1 MRGDA
6 GLADLS
12 EEEPFVLRVIV
23 VVGFE
28 TPSEKRC
35 SITIRSTSLSLQLLL
50 VVEGSSMCNTVWFV
64 FVGVVGSSPFSSK
77 SSVNRNTRLI
87 GGESRNSSSLMC
99 NRRGLSVRGLG
110 TNDGPVGVLGEE
122 TDEHV
127 GDEQGD
133 ETCSIF
139 NSKGFVLIPGLR
151 VTSGER

>member
-1 MRGDA
+1 MVRGDA

-28 TPSEKRC
+28 APSEKRC
-35 SITIRSTSLSLQLLL
+35 SITIRSSSSSLQSLE
-50 VVEGSSMCNTVWFV
+50 VVEGSSMCNTVWLV
-64 FVGVVGSSPFSSK
+64 FVVVGSSTFSLE

-99 NRRGLSVRGLG
+99 NRRGLSVRSLG
-110 TNDGPVGVLGEE
+110 TSDGPVGVLGEE
-122 TDEHV
+122 ADEHV

-139 NSKGFVLIPGLR
+139 NSKGFVLIPGFR